1 MKLIENFIEKFH
13 NLSLPSPEKCL
24 IIKEGDEIYIKKWIK
39 NGKINGTS
47 ATYDQANDLT
57 REISLLAG
65 LEYEKYVLD
74 NGKVGF
80 SINGKTTSQNT
91 KGLSG
96 NVSFKM
102 NF

>member
-1 MKLIENFIEKFH
+1 MSKLSINWDLNFR
-13 NLSLPSPEKCL
+13 NL
-24 IIKEGDEIYIKKWIK
+24 IGDEKQTYS
-39 NGKINGTS
+39 INGTS

-65 LEYEKYVLD
+65 LAYEKYILD